1 MHPIDREVFN
11 ITRAQLR
18 VLEPVRAVTAF
29 QDATMGPFDSF
40 GLSILTVQDKDG
52 NLGEAPVF
60 NTYINILEKCF
71 LPILFHNHDLPYE
84 KLYRLLY
91 WSIRNEGFRGQAS
104 ALLGQL
110 DLALFDLAARRKGLP
125 LYRYLGGTRDSV
137 KMYGSGG
144 GTNYSLE
151 ELEKEMKLFLD
162 AGVDCVKIKVGSQF
176 GTKMERDIERV
187 RFVRSLIGGEVKLA
201 VDANQTWSTDQALA
215 FIDKVGIDDIAWVEE
230 PIHSAHY
237 LEIEKL
243 CRLSPV
249 PIAYGESER
258 TAKMFPSLVH
268 IGVAHLQPVPTQL
281 GGIKEW
287 AEVRDLA
294 IKNGLDLTSGGY
306 SFYTAPMLATAPDD
320 CAVEYLYSLMY
331 GLERYFMVRPVW
343 HQGRFKLPDIEGVPV
358 RIDWGYW
365 EKADKIIVN
374 RVWTKDQLS
383 AYNPTVT
390 M

>member
-1 MHPIDREVFN
+1 
-11 ITRAQLR
+11 
-18 VLEPVRAVTAF
+18 
-29 QDATMGPFDSF
+29 
-40 GLSILTVQDKDG
+40 
-52 NLGEAPVF
+52 
-60 NTYINILEKCF
+60 
-71 LPILFHNHDLPYE
+71 
-84 KLYRLLY
+84 
-91 WSIRNEGFRGQAS
+91 
-104 ALLGQL
+104 
-110 DLALFDLAARRKGLP
+110 
-125 LYRYLGGTRDSV
+125 
-137 KMYGSGG
+137 
-144 GTNYSLE
+144 
-151 ELEKEMKLFLD
+151 LEKEMKLFLD